1 MLAQISYI
9 LSYLAPVLFIC
20 LYISILA
27 FGYFSYTKTRHV
39 YGKLLMTAGALTITT
54 NIIFLA
60 LTYSNF
66 LMNLINSGMDI
77 LTAFSIVETINIVYL
92 ISNIFSTLFIIAALY
107 LIYIKHIAH
116 YPNTTR
122 ETPPK

>member
-9 LSYLAPVLFIC
+9 LYYLPGVVSIC
-20 LYISILA
+20 LYTTILA

-39 YGKLLMTAGALTITT
+39 YGKLLMAAGALTITI
-54 NIIFLA
+54 NIIFFA
-60 LTYSNF
+60 LNYPYF
-66 LMNLINSGMDI
+66 LPNLINSGMDI
-77 LTAFSIVETINIVYL
+77 LTAFSIIETINIVFL
-92 ISNIFSTLFIIAALY
+92 IINTLSALLIIAALY

-116 YPNTTR
+116 NTNTTR